1 MVSGKYPKS
10 LKQREKMSKAKI
22 GNANA
27 LKVGN
32 MEKETQFK
40 KFLQEHNL
48 KIDDIDTALKEEE
61 FDEKLKNKIV
71 LARVNE
77 KYLQSM
83 IELYK
88 SINARGTTMWG
99 ELISLENDILER
111 KQHNNLKGINNLE
124 DRYLQKALDRKIEIM
139 KFLDR
144 IKFDKQKAIADM
156 KMKQANR
163 DNNNDDDLFTVEINP
178 ESD

>member
-10 LKQREKMSKAKI
+10 LKQREKMSKSKI
-22 GNANA
+22 GNTNA

-32 MEKETQFK
+32 MEKDTQFK
-40 KFLQEHNL
+40 RFLQEYNL
-48 KIDDIDTALKEEE
+48 KIDDIDTALKDEE
-61 FDEKLKNKIV
+61 FKEELKNKVV

-111 KQHNNLKGINNLE
+111 KQYNKLNNINNLE
-124 DRYLQKALDRKIEIM
+124 DKHLQKALDRKFEIM

-144 IKFDKQKAIADM
+144 IKFDKQKALADM

-163 DNNNDDDLFTVEINP
+163 DNNDDDLFTIEINP
-178 ESD
+178 DGD

>member
-10 LKQREKMSKAKI
+10 LKQRENMSKSKI
-22 GNANA
+22 GNTNA

-32 MEKETQFK
+32 MEKDTQFK
-40 KFLQEHNL
+40 KFLQEYNL
-48 KIDDIDTALKEEE
+48 KIDDIDTALKDEE
-61 FDEKLKNKIV
+61 FKEELKNKVV

-111 KQHNNLKGINNLE
+111 KQYNKLNNINNLE
-124 DRYLQKALDRKIEIM
+124 DKHLQKALDRKFEIM

-144 IKFDKQKAIADM
+144 IKFDKQKALADM
-156 KMKQANR
+156 KMKQVNR
-163 DNNNDDDLFTVEINP
+163 DNNDDDLFTIEINP
-178 ESD
+178 DGD